1 MTPKAKVRIDK
12 LDHSKIKSFY
22 ISKDTRN
29 RVKSQPTEWGKIFV
43 NHVSDKGL
51 VSTMQIHEELLQLK
65 QHKNKLIQNWAK
77 DLNRHFSIQMTRKH
91 IKRCTNS
98 NH

>member
-22 ISKDTRN
+22 ISKDTSN

-51 VSTMQIHEELLQLK
+51 VSIV
-65 QHKNKLIQNWAK
+65 I
-77 DLNRHFSIQMTRKH
+77 TRKMK
-91 IKRCTNS
+91 IKPTMRKS
-98 NH
+98 NPPRIY